1 MRILFISTGLG
12 VGGAETM
19 LVNLAGELVARGHA
33 VHVVGLRMP
42 GGVTAK
48 LRAAGA
54 SVDEPRSPGATGTL
68 GVLVRLPSIIRRFQ
82 PHLIQGWMYQG
93 CLVASMTGFATQIP
107 SAWSL
112 HHSNFDPAYNRRAT
126 LASIR
131 LCAWASKILP
141 PDEIAYCGPNSRD
154 AHHRHGFAT
163 TPASLL
169 PNGVDFRRFA
179 PSAEVRAQTRALLGL
194 DDASIVVGIFANRV
208 AIKDHPTF
216 FKAAAALAAE
226 NNAVRF
232 LCCGRGMDATASD
245 LPEKHPELAGRVLL
259 LGRRED
265 VPALMN
271 TCDIIALSSRGES
284 FPMALTEAVASGV
297 PVVASDVGDC
307 AWVVGEQDRVFA
319 PGDSAS
325 LAKILSR
332 LATMPMERRRA
343 LGEANRAR
351 MKALV
356 AIPVVADTYLEF
368 AGRCLRQHSL

>member
-1 MRILFISTGLG
+1 MHLMFLSSGLG
-12 VGGAETM
+12 FGGAEFM
-19 LVNLAGELVARGHA
+19 LANLVSDLIHRGHRVTVIGLRSPHGMSEILRKSGAMVIEPASNTLGASLKLLLQTPLLVAKGKPD
-33 VHVVGLRMP
+33 L
-42 GGVTAK
+42 
-48 LRAAGA
+48 L
-54 SVDEPRSPGATGTL
+54 
-68 GVLVRLPSIIRRFQ
+68 
-82 PHLIQGWMYQG
+82 QGWMYHG
-93 CLVASMTGFATQIP
+93 CLAASLLGLLFRRP
-107 SAWSL
+107 VAWSL

-141 PDEIAYCGPNSRD
+141 PAEIAYCGPNSRD

-163 TPASLL
+163 TPASIL
-169 PNGVDFRRFA
+169 PNGVDFTRFA

-245 LPEKHPELAGRVLL
+245 LLEKHPELAGRVLL

-284 FPMALTEAVASGV
+284 FPMALTEAVACGV

-319 PGDSAS
+319 PGDSAA

-332 LATMPMERRRA
+332 LATMPRESRRA

-368 AGRCLRQHSL
+368 AGRCLRQPSL